1 MGLNR
6 AEIVAQAQALLGD
19 TDETWWAEEDLEA
32 ICDNVVSEISK
43 RESKLEY
50 SYLPILEDTKRVDI
64 SGLTGLVD
72 IVRTEW
78 PYGDMPPSFRNFT
91 IKGDYLELRLATEP
105 TISQGTLTGS
115 VAFVKDSATV
125 TGTGTNF
132 SSVLQ
137 VGYFIRVSSGTYWYR
152 IMKVTSNTQLTLEI
166 TFKETSVPANTNT
179 VYRDAES
186 CVGVHWGG
194 IYTVADASSDMPSK
208 FDEIPVQGVVAK
220 AALQFAGSKCL
231 TEVDAAVGKIGD
243 ANTAIADV
251 VETIGRAIEDLD
263 TTREDVEANLG
274 TFAEE
279 IALMA
284 EKLTQAATYLT
295 ESDSVINTVTH
306 GDQVPQSFA
315 EYSRSILQ
323 TALGHLEKSR
333 GFLESS
339 NISKIF
345 IDSAKG
351 ELENAAAYIA
361 KAGNYLSQAAGHID
375 VGRLTA
381 TYRIWA
387 EEQMQQYQA
396 MLRGL
401 GRIEDGIEAVYPT
414 V

>member
-19 TDETWWAEEDLEA
+19 TGEKWWTDEDLEA

-43 RESKLEY
+43 RESKLEC
-50 SYLPILEDTKRVDI
+50 SYLPILEDTKRIDI

-72 IVRTEW
+72 VIRAEW
-78 PYGDMPPSFRNFT
+78 PYGDMPPTFRNFT
-91 IKGDYLELRLATEP
+91 IKGNYLDLRLATEP
-105 TISQGTLTGS
+105 TITQGTLTGS
-115 VAFVKDSATV
+115 VAFTKDSQTV

-132 SSVLQ
+132 SSILQ
-137 VGYFIRVSSGTYWYR
+137 VGYFIRVSSGTHWYR
-152 IMKVTSNTQLTLEI
+152 IMKVTSNTQLTLET
-166 TFKETSVPANTNT
+166 TFEETSVPAGMNT
-179 VYRDAES
+179 VYRDGES

-231 TEVDAAVGKIGD
+231 TEADAAVAKIGD
-243 ANTAIADV
+243 ANTALADV
-251 VETIGRAIEDLD
+251 AGTIGRAISDID
-263 TTREDVEANLG
+263 STRDDVEANLG
-274 TFAEE
+274 LFTEE

-284 EKLTQAATYLT
+284 EKLTKAATYLT
-295 ESDSVINTVTH
+295 ASEDIINTVTH
-306 GDQVPQSFA
+306 GEQVPQSFA

-323 TALGHLEKSR
+323 AALGHLEKSR

-339 NISKIF
+339 NSSRTF
-345 IDSAKG
+345 IDTAKG
-351 ELENAAAYIA
+351 ELDSAVAYIT
-361 KAGNYLSQAAGHID
+361 KAGNLLSQTAGHID

-387 EEQMQQYQA
+387 DGQMQQYQA
-396 MLRGL
+396 MLREL

-414 V
+414 T